1 MSNQNEPV
9 DKNSLRD
16 LAGKLHAQLSDALRD
31 DPQSLESLSD
41 VMQDIHRMID
51 QPAAPSSA
59 APFSAVPS
67 AAAPSGAAQG
77 ALPDRLERIAVQFE
91 ADHPTLAA
99 SARRLV
105 DLLGEV
111 GI

>member
-1 MSNQNEPV
+1 M

-16 LAGKLHAQLSDALRD
+16 LVAKLHGELTEALRE
-31 DPQSLESLSD
+31 DPKSRESLSD
-41 VMQDIHRMID
+41 MMKDINRLID
-51 QPAAPSSA
+51 KPAVLPSSA
-59 APFSAVPS
+59 HGS
-67 AAAPSGAAQG
+67 
-77 ALPDRLERIAVQFE
+77 LPDRLERVAVQFE

>member
-1 MSNQNEPV
+1 M
-9 DKNSLRD
+9 DKDSLRD
-16 LAGKLHAQLSDALRD
+16 LVAKLHTELSDALRA
-31 DPQSLESLSD
+31 DPQSRERLSD
-41 VMQDIHRMID
+41 MMKDINRLID
-51 QPAAPSSA
+51 KPADSTSS
-59 APFSAVPS
+59 P
-67 AAAPSGAAQG
+67 QG
-77 ALPDRLERIAVQFE
+77 SLPERLERIAVQFE

>member
-1 MSNQNEPV
+1 M

-16 LAGKLHAQLSDALRD
+16 HLAKLHEELADAHQA
-31 DPQSLESLSD
+31 DPKYRESLTEM
-41 VMQDIHRMID
+41 MQDINRLID
-51 QPAAPSSA
+51 KDTASTPLPGKDAS
-59 APFSAVPS
+59 
-67 AAAPSGAAQG
+67 
-77 ALPDRLERIAVQFE
+77 LPDRLERIAVQFE

>member
-1 MSNQNEPV
+1 M
-9 DKNSLRD
+9 DKESLHD
-16 LAGKLHAQLSDALRD
+16 LVAKLHAQLSDALRA
-31 DPQSLESLSD
+31 DPKSRESLSD
-41 VMQDIHRMID
+41 MMQDINRLID
-51 QPAAPSSA
+51 KPADSPSS
-59 APFSAVPS
+59 PPGS
-67 AAAPSGAAQG
+67 
-77 ALPDRLERIAVQFE
+77 LPDRLERIAVQFE

>member
-1 MSNQNEPV
+1 M
-9 DKNSLRD
+9 DKDSLRD
-16 LAGKLHAQLSDALRD
+16 LVAKLHTELSDALRA
-31 DPQSLESLSD
+31 DPQSRERLSD
-41 VMQDIHRMID
+41 MMKDINRLID
-51 QPAAPSSA
+51 KPADSTSS
-59 APFSAVPS
+59 P
-67 AAAPSGAAQG
+67 QG
-77 ALPDRLERIAVQFE
+77 SLPDRLERIAVQFE